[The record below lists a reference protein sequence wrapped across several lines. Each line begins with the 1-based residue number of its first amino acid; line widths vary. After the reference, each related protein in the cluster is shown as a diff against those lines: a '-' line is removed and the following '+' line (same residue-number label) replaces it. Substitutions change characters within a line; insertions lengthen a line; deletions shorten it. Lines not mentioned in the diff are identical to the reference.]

1 MKNIKIDLG
10 EDVIKNL
17 IERVENGLKA
27 AFKMTRENVAN
38 TIAGKGMLIGPFK
51 LNDSQYMRM
60 QNAYKKGAGLKMT
73 MTDKQTRDMK
83 QGGFLAGLLP
93 AAAGIARGL
102 APVLAKGALS
112 GVGAGGASLLMNKI
126 FGKGMKPLQ
135 MGDGLYL
142 APYQLGSGMKSGNCK
157 YCAVIGN
164 AKGDRV
170 KVTGG
175 FLKGLVNAIG
185 NIMPF

>member
-93 AAAGIARGL
+93 AAAGLARGL

-126 FGKGMKPLQ
+126 FGKGMKPIKHASG
-135 MGDGLYL
+135 MYL
-142 APYQLGSGMKSGNCK
+142 APYKSGAGLIGGK
-157 YCAVIGN
+157 SGDKIVIKDKRGGEVVIG
-164 AKGDRV
+164 A
-170 KVTGG
+170 G
-175 FLKGLVNAIG
+175 FLG
-185 NIMPF
+185 NLLGKLIPF

>member
-10 EDVIKNL
+10 ESAIKN
-17 IERVENGLKA
+17 IIDRVENGLKA
-27 AFKMTRENVAN
+27 ALKLTRENVAN
-38 TIAGKGMLIGPFK
+38 TIDGKGLIGPFK
-51 LNDSQYMRM
+51 LNDSQYLRM

-93 AAAGIARGL
+93 AAAGLARGL
-102 APVLAKGALS
+102 APIVGPGILS
-112 GVGAGGASLLMNKI
+112 GVAGFGANKLLGKI

-142 APYQLGSGMKSGNCK
+142 APYQSGSSLKGETCK

-175 FLKGLVNAIG
+175 FLRNILGTLSG
-185 NIMPF
+185 IMPF

>member
-10 EDVIKNL
+10 ESGIKN
-17 IERVENGLKA
+17 IIDRVESGLRA
-27 AFKMTRENVAN
+27 AIKMTRENVAN
-38 TIAGKGMLIGPFK
+38 TIAGKGLIGPLK

-142 APYQLGSGMKSGNCK
+142 APYQSGSSLKGETCK

-164 AKGDRV
+164 SKGERV

>member
-142 APYQLGSGMKSGNCK
+142 APYQSGSSLKGDTCK

-164 AKGDRV
+164 AKGNRL

-175 FLKGLVNAIG
+175 FLKNVLGTLSG
-185 NIMPF
+185 IMPF